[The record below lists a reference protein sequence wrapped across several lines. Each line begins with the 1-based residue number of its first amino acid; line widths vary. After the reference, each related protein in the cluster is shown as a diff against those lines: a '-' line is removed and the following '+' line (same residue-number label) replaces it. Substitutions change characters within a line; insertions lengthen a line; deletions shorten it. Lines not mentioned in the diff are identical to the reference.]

1 MDILKYMG
9 KRKAAIE
16 KYISGRIRLYGS
28 RVLDSP
34 EFGNTADEVHHR
46 HSSLEDHTLNV
57 TIAGAKLCRRL
68 NKMHI
73 DVDEKDVIQASLC
86 HDLGMIDRDE
96 KYDTDKDAW
105 KRHPAE
111 SVKSARRL
119 LPGMSR
125 RAESIILTHMWPIC
139 GERPRSREA
148 VVVSIADKY
157 ASVIDW
163 VGFFIGHDYKK
174 NIKSLIKARA

>member
-1 MDILKYMG
+1 MG

-16 KYISGRIRLYGS
+16 NYISGRIRLYGDNILNS
-28 RVLDSP
+28 Q
-34 EFGNTADEVHHR
+34 EFGNTTDEVHHK

-96 KYDTDKDAW
+96 KYETDKDAW
-105 KRHPAE
+105 KQHPVE
-111 SVKSARRL
+111 SVKSARKL
-119 LPGMSR
+119 IPGMSK
-125 RAESIILTHMWPIC
+125 RAESIIMTHMWPIC
-139 GERPRSREA
+139 GERPRSKEA

-157 ASVIDW
+157 ASIIDW
-163 VGFFIGHDYKK
+163 TSYIFGHSYKR
-174 NIKSLIKARA
+174 NIKRLIKAKVRV